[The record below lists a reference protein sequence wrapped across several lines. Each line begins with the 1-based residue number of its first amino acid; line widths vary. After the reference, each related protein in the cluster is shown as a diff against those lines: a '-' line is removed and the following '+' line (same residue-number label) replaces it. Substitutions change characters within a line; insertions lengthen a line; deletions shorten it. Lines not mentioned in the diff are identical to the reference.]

1 MTNLKLF
8 SYITLIYFFTW
19 TLANWP
25 ALHVAWWHSDDY
37 AFGESSCLRLF
48 HEGLIN
54 GRPVAGLWFT
64 TFCPSQIS
72 NYDIYN
78 ILIRF
83 IQGIF
88 HCLAASIAALLI
100 LNQTKK
106 WTAVVGVMTFLL
118 WPFNGEAVLW
128 RSAGLYPL
136 GAFLGLLGVF
146 LIHHSKKFS
155 LTYNIP
161 GFLLIV
167 LAMLTNVVSALSGIL
182 IWFLIL
188 ILSINEKEEST
199 DKELIYKTSLLALGY
214 LLGGILSYLIA
225 SNYNAITDNRAA
237 FISASSILTKPQYFF
252 DLYYSSIFNRYLY
265 PIWLDIL
272 ILLFV
277 LIFITNL
284 IIKIRERSNSLKLL
298 CLYLILSAL
307 LLLSPFFTLL
317 LISENNTSWRVMYL
331 SPFILTSIFVI
342 SVELIRNRRARTAV
356 IVLFCLILLAF
367 IRISWSFSAEYPE
380 LFKQDLQV
388 LRNIENSI
396 TATQNGGNSIFVST
410 RKEYIRNTNP
420 YNLKYLNG
428 HSKLSAFCRS
438 WSAHPFVRRFS
449 WLVPKED
456 IKTEIECDTY
466 CKARIKDKSFQLF
479 IMKDNE
485 TTCVCP

>member
-19 TLANWP
+19 TFANWP

-37 AFGESSCLRLF
+37 AFGERSCLGLI

-54 GRPVAGLWFT
+54 GRPVAGLWFA
-64 TFCPSQIS
+64 TFCPNQVSDL
-72 NYDIYN
+72 DIYN

-106 WTAVVGVMTFLL
+106 WTAVIGAMAFLL

-146 LIHHSKKFS
+146 SIHHNKKFS
-155 LTYNIP
+155 LAYNIP

-182 IWFLIL
+182 IWSLIL
-188 ILSINEKEEST
+188 ILDIDENEEVIGKEF
-199 DKELIYKTSLLALGY
+199 IYKTALLALGY

-225 SNYNAITDNRAA
+225 SNYNIITDDRAA
-237 FISASSILTKPQYFF
+237 FASASSILTKPQYFF

-265 PIWLDIL
+265 PIWLNI
-272 ILLFV
+272 
-277 LIFITNL
+277 LIFIVVLILITRL
-284 IIKIRERSNSLKLL
+284 IIKIREHSYSLNLIS
-298 CLYLILSAL
+298 LYLILSAC

-342 SVELIRNRRARTAV
+342 LLELIQNRRAQAV
-356 IVLFCLILLAF
+356 VIILFCLILLGF
-367 IRISWSFSAEYPE
+367 IRLTWSF
-380 LFKQDLQV
+380 
-388 LRNIENSI
+388 
-396 TATQNGGNSIFVST
+396 
-410 RKEYIRNTNP
+410 
-420 YNLKYLNG
+420 
-428 HSKLSAFCRS
+428 
-438 WSAHPFVRRFS
+438 FVR
-449 WLVPKED
+449 VPGIIQTRSPGSQKHGELHICGTNRRQLD
-456 IKTEIECDTY
+456 ICFDK
-466 CKARIKDKSFQLF
+466 KRIYS
-479 IMKDNE
+479 E
-485 TTCVCP
+485 Y